1 MINLSP
7 GVQLATRYTGLAEDD
22 EEQKDETDTTN
33 ENQQLNKK
41 LLNYFRQLDTSNQ
54 DTDQVTQAR

>member
-1 MINLSP
+1 MSP